1 MTEFFEGIESFF
13 DDFAFIPLDY
23 LRDVQLDS
31 WWLANLMNWI
41 FILIGFVALYYW
53 MKQLKKFED
62 EEKENA
68 SHSA

>member
-1 MTEFFEGIESFF
+1 MTEFFEGIGSFF
-13 DDFAFIPLDY
+13 EDFAFVPLDY

-41 FILIGFVALYYW
+41 FVLIGFAAFYYW
-53 MKQLKKFED
+53 MKQLKKFQD